1 MCKQRSV
8 KKYRERQEV
17 CFIRELPA
25 LAPPQPV
32 TLDLAPSPPS
42 VPHGVRPAPVF
53 VKLLQALEVDG
64 GEVGADPLPNPPL
77 PLAGVRSSRSAEFVL
92 EVFPS
97 DPPLERQSTGWSGGD
112 WRWAPHPAGQSDHIY
127 GSPSPLPHPAPA
139 LMPPAAVLDVTA
151 AAFLAPL
158 NAIQEQ
164 YVRQESFV
172 AHHHHPVHYPPP
184 HTPIT

>member
-32 TLDLAPSPPS
+32 ALDLAPSPPS
-42 VPHGVRPAPVF
+42 APHGVRPAPVF

-112 WRWAPHPAGQSDHIY
+112 WRWAPRPAGQSDRIY
-127 GSPSPLPHPAPA
+127 NA
-139 LMPPAAVLDVTA
+139 LSRSVLS
-151 AAFLAPL
+151 LA
-158 NAIQEQ
+158 
-164 YVRQESFV
+164 R
-172 AHHHHPVHYPPP
+172 PP
-184 HTPIT
+184 HCPIQPQPLCHQQQCWLSLLQPSWLL